1 MGGSSTKRRINNVD
15 PVGDEGPEPKVHR
28 AATAPTQRLGED
40 TSFIPLTQ
48 TEDDDAEAE
57 GLIQGSQDVDDSSAN
72 SMMLYGEIR
81 TKIVGVRFYSGYAT
95 IGETVILRRQADNPY
110 DSNAIR
116 VENVMRAQIG
126 HIPRLMAAKLARYM
140 DQRTLILEGVLTG
153 VIGAFD
159 CPILL
164 RLFGP
169 SDPAK
174 RQGLKSQME
183 ADKLPLADFKRQ
195 EREEARRK
203 KEQEKAQKA
212 ADKKAR
218 ALALGKGIQYQG
230 QSELG
235 LSNLMAG
242 EGISEENLEDIIGQ
256 SSAFN
261 PRDISQVTEN
271 FGLSESDLA
280 NMPMADV
287 PLALSTQLLPYQ
299 RQGLA
304 WMMGKENPSHPTA
317 GSDDVVQL
325 WKRDGHKFRN
335 IATNYSTSN
344 APPLA
349 SGGILADDMG
359 LGKTIQ
365 VISLVLASP
374 QPKTP
379 GAATTTLIIS
389 PVGVMSNWKDQ
400 MNDHTYHESTPRVLI
415 YHGSGKKE
423 AGNLAQ
429 YDVVVTSYGALA
441 MEYKPDS
448 KKKPAKG
455 LFSIHWRRVVLDEG
469 HTIRNPRSKGALAAC
484 HLQADSRWTLTG
496 TPIINS
502 LKDLYSQIRFLG
514 LTGGLEDPA
523 VFNGVLVRPLMYE
536 DPNARLLLH
545 ALMSTLCLRRRK
557 DMEFVNLRLPPLASR
572 VLRVKFHPHEQEKY
586 DMFQSEA
593 KGMLLDFKSQDK
605 SSTTYSNLLEVILR
619 LRQVC
624 NHWALCKT
632 RVDKLA
638 KLLDKHKVIPLT
650 PANIKT
656 LQENLQIR
664 IESQDTCPICLDTL
678 EQPVITACAHSFD
691 RGCIEQ
697 VIERQHKCPMCRA
710 DIENTDTL
718 VSPAVNMGESV
729 DDDEPNSGA
738 AADPDHPSS
747 KIEAL
752 IRILTAKG
760 QAPNTKTVVFSQWTS
775 FLNLL
780 EPHLHRHGIDFA
792 RIDGK
797 MSSVARDNAS
807 HRFSKHPSC
816 TVLLASLNVCS
827 VGLNLVAAN
836 QAILCDSWWAP
847 AIESQALDRVY
858 RLGQTRDTTFWR
870 LIVEDSIEDRVLDIQ
885 EAKRKLMLDAFR
897 ETASKKREDRTT
909 RIADIEQLLG

>member
-1 MGGSSTKRRINNVD
+1 MAHPSTKRRFNNVD

-48 TEDDDAEAE
+48 TEDEDAEAE
-57 GLIQGSQDVDDSSAN
+57 GLIQGSQDVDVSSAT
-72 SMMLYGEIR
+72 SVMLYGEIH
-81 TKIVGVRFYSGYAT
+81 TKIVGVRFYTGHAT

-116 VENVMRAQIG
+116 VENVMRDQIG
-126 HIPRLMAAKLARYM
+126 HIPRAMAAKLAKYM
-140 DQRTLILEGVLTG
+140 DQRTLILEGMLTG

-159 CPILL
+159 CPILV

-169 SDPAK
+169 SDPVR

-183 ADKLPLADFKRQ
+183 ADKLPLSEFKRK
-195 EREEARRK
+195 EREEARSK

-212 ADKKAR
+212 AEKKAR
-218 ALALGKGIQYQG
+218 ALTSGKGMQYQG

-256 SSAFN
+256 SSTFN
-261 PRDISQVTEN
+261 PRDIGQVTEN

-287 PLALSTQLLPYQ
+287 PSALSTQLLPYQ

-304 WMMGKENPSHPTA
+304 WMMDKENPSYPTT

-325 WKRDGHKFRN
+325 WKREGHKFRN

-365 VISLVLASP
+365 VISLVLASL
-374 QPKTP
+374 QPKSP
-379 GAATTTLIIS
+379 GATTTTLIIS

-400 MNDHTYHESTPRVLI
+400 MNDHTHPENAPQVLI

-423 AGNLAQ
+423 ADNLAQ

-448 KKKPAKG
+448 KKLPAKG

-484 HLQADSRWTLTG
+484 HLKADSRWTLTG

-536 DPNARLLLH
+536 DPNARLLLQ
-545 ALMSTLCLRRRK
+545 ALMGTLCLRRRK

-572 VLRVKFHPHEQEKY
+572 VLRVKFHPDEQEKY
-586 DMFQSEA
+586 DISEA

-632 RVDKLA
+632 RVDNLA

-718 VSPAVNMGESV
+718 VSPAVNMGESA
-729 DDDEPNSGA
+729 DDDSNNGA
-738 AADPDHPSS
+738 TADPDHPSS

-760 QAPNTKTVVFSQWTS
+760 QVPGTKTVVFSQWTS
-775 FLNLL
+775 FLSLL

-797 MSSVARDNAS
+797 MPSVARDNAS
-807 HRFSKHPSC
+807 HRFSKDPSC
-816 TVLLASLNVCS
+816 TVLLASLSVCS

-885 EAKRKLMLDAFR
+885 ETKRKLMLDAFR
-897 ETASKKREDRTT
+897 ETAPKKRDDRTT

>member
-1 MGGSSTKRRINNVD
+1 MGHPSTKRRFNNVD
-15 PVGDEGPEPKVHR
+15 HVGDEGPEPKVHR
-28 AATAPTQRLGED
+28 AATAPTQRFGED

-57 GLIQGSQDVDDSSAN
+57 GLIQGSQDVDVSSAITV
-72 SMMLYGEIR
+72 MLYGEIR
-81 TKIVGVRFYSGYAT
+81 TKIVGVRFYSGHAT

-116 VENVMRAQIG
+116 VENVMRDQIG
-126 HIPRLMAAKLARYM
+126 HIPRVMAAKLAKYM

-159 CPILL
+159 CPILV

-169 SDPAK
+169 SDPAR

-195 EREEARRK
+195 EREETRRK
-203 KEQEKAQKA
+203 KEQEKVQKA

-218 ALALGKGIQYQG
+218 ALALGKGMQYQG

-261 PRDISQVTEN
+261 PRDIGQVTEN

-287 PLALSTQLLPYQ
+287 PPALSTQLLPYQ

-304 WMMGKENPSHPTA
+304 WMMDKENPCHPTT

-374 QPKTP
+374 QPKTS
-379 GAATTTLIIS
+379 GATTTTLIIS

-400 MNDHTYHESTPRVLI
+400 MNDHTHRENAPRVLI

-441 MEYKPDS
+441 MEYKPDFQ
-448 KKKPAKG
+448 KKPAKG
-455 LFSIHWRRVVLDEG
+455 LFSTHWRRVVLDEG

-484 HLQADSRWTLTG
+484 HLLADSRWTLTG

-536 DPNARLLLH
+536 DPNARLLLQ

-557 DMEFVNLRLPPLASR
+557 DMGFVNLRLPPLASR

-586 DMFQSEA
+586 DMFQYACMPPSCWVPTA
-593 KGMLLDFKSQDK
+593 DFSISQIRSQGYALGFQVPRQIQHDVLQPPRGHPAPPA
-605 SSTTYSNLLEVILR
+605 SLQPLGALQNPGRQTRQTSRQTQSYPSHTCQHQNPPREPTDPHREPRHLPHLPRQSRTARHHR
-619 LRQVC
+619 LRP
-624 NHWALCKT
+624 
-632 RVDKLA
+632 
-638 KLLDKHKVIPLT
+638 LLRPRLHRAGHRAPAQMPHVPSRHRKHRHARLP
-650 PANIKT
+650 
-656 LQENLQIR
+656 R
-664 IESQDTCPICLDTL
+664 
-678 EQPVITACAHSFD
+678 
-691 RGCIEQ
+691 
-697 VIERQHKCPMCRA
+697 RQHGRVRRRRNEQRRRSRPRPPQQQDRSPHQDPHSQGPSPKHQNRSLQPM
-710 DIENTDTL
+710 D
-718 VSPAVNMGESV
+718 
-729 DDDEPNSGA
+729 
-738 AADPDHPSS
+738 
-747 KIEAL
+747 
-752 IRILTAKG
+752 
-760 QAPNTKTVVFSQWTS
+760 
-775 FLNLL
+775 LL
-780 EPHLHRHGIDFA
+780 PQ
-792 RIDGK
+792 
-797 MSSVARDNAS
+797 
-807 HRFSKHPSC
+807 P
-816 TVLLASLNVCS
+816 
-827 VGLNLVAAN
+827 
-836 QAILCDSWWAP
+836 P
-847 AIESQALDRVY
+847 
-858 RLGQTRDTTFWR
+858 
-870 LIVEDSIEDRVLDIQ
+870 
-885 EAKRKLMLDAFR
+885 
-897 ETASKKREDRTT
+897 
-909 RIADIEQLLG
+909 